1 MPVGYAI
8 GSDVFDRI
16 KPKIRQWEINK
27 QRRIDPNVLQS
38 MLEAEMSTATKEA
51 DTRFFRATELEQRQQ
66 ALDAAEQTRK
76 DAASAATVQGAVNI
90 GTLGATGYLGYKGMQ
105 NQKTMADAYKTIA
118 DKVSTGTAGGG
129 QVAVEPG
136 VLQPPG
142 ALKTPAGYKYAGGGQ
157 PADAAVAPPE
167 SFGGPTIDMAPVAG
181 DSTTFAPVAP
191 SADVGGLAVDASSLP
206 AVAEGGQAAIAGET
220 AAVAGTGAQT
230 TVAAGEAAL
239 TAEESAAL
247 AADVGVGGEMGAEGL
262 MASESGLG
270 LGSVALPVAAY
281 AAGDLV
287 AKGIEKWS
295 PIGGAKEKSIAGH
308 VVKGAATG
316 AAVGSIVPV
325 IGTAVGAVVGGI
337 IGAAVGFAEDV
348 SVVCS
353 ELLRQGRI
361 TENDRKK
368 CVVYRFRHISDDM
381 FDAYLEWAGPHVKAM
396 QRGGWRNWVR
406 LPFAHAFV
414 RYMIK
419 MHHVTRLNWTKP
431 TRFERLVWAHAWRR
445 CEEIARKRALNELKG
460 VA

>member
-1 MPVGYAI
+1 MPVSYAI

-38 MLEAEMSTATKEA
+38 MLEAEMSVATKEA

-66 ALDAAEQTRK
+66 ALDAADQARK
-76 DAASAATVQGAVNI
+76 DAARAATVQGVVNI
-90 GTLGATGYLGYKGMQ
+90 GSLAATGYLGYKGLE
-105 NQKTMADAYKTIA
+105 NQKTMAEAYKTLA
-118 DKVSTGTAGGG
+118 GKVNPGGGG

-136 VLQPPG
+136 TLSPPG
-142 ALKTPAGYKYAGGGQ
+142 ALKMPKDYTYPGGGQ
-157 PADAAVAPPE
+157 AADAVVAPPE

-181 DSTTFAPVAP
+181 DATTFAPVAQ
-191 SADVGGLAVDASSLP
+191 ADVGGLAVDASSLP
-206 AVAEGGQAAIAGET
+206 AVAAEGGQAAVAGET
-220 AAVAGTGAQT
+220 AAAAGAGAQT
-230 TVAAGEAAL
+230 TVAAGETAL

-262 MASESGLG
+262 AAGTEYG

-287 AKGIEKWS
+287 ARGIEKWS

-308 VVKGAATG
+308 IVKGAATG
-316 AAVGSIVPV
+316 AAIGSVVPV

-337 IGAAVGFAEDV
+337 IGAAVGFVEDV
-348 SVVCS
+348 SVICS

-361 TENDRKK
+361 TEHDRKT
-368 CVVYRFRHISDDM
+368 CVIFRFRHIPDDM

-396 QRGGWRNWVR
+396 QRGGWRNWIR

-414 RYMIK
+414 RYMIATQLK
-419 MHHVTRLNWTKP
+419 IEP

-445 CEEIARKRALNELKG
+445 CEEIARKRALDELKE